1 MDLFKKTLGFLW
13 NRYVIAFL
21 VFVFFVLILGPNNLR
36 TQYRL
41 SKVEEDIRNE
51 RQFYL
56 DEIEKNRKIS
66 EELMTNLD
74 NLERFAREKYWM
86 KRDNEDVYLIIRREE
101 GDSKKTK

>member
-21 VFVFFVLILGPNNLR
+21 VFVLFVLILGPNNLR